1 MNDTN
6 EINTNDVSYLKYEG
20 KYKGLKGWLLT
31 TDHKRIGIMYLVVM
45 LTFFLI
51 AMTIGVLMRLEL
63 LTPGRTIINPQTYN
77 AFFTLHGVIM
87 IFLFIIPGIPAV
99 FGNFFLPIM
108 LGAKDVSFP
117 RLNLISWYIYVI
129 GAILAILSLFVGG
142 GVVDTGWT
150 FYVPY
155 SIRTQTNATL
165 PLFAAFVLGFS
176 SIATGI
182 NFVTTI
188 HRLRC
193 PGMTWFKMPLF
204 AWGLYS
210 TAWIQILATPVL
222 GITLLLVIAERL
234 FGIGIFDPTLGGDPL
249 LYQHLFWIYSHPAV
263 YIMILPAM
271 GVVSEIIPTFSKKN
285 IFGYVPIAISSLA
298 IAFVGYLVWGHH
310 MFSSGISDASRAIF
324 SLLTFLVAIP
334 SGVKVFNWI
343 ATLYKGS
350 IDLKTPLIFVMGF
363 IFLFSIG
370 GLTGLVLGALNTD
383 IHLTDTYFVVAH
395 FHFVMLGGMG
405 TIFFG
410 SLHYWFPK
418 MFGKMFNQKVANIGV
433 ITFFTGFITLYFP
446 MFIMGYM
453 GMPRRYYDT
462 LPEFQIFHTISTI
475 GSWVMVSGILIMVF
489 NLIQGLRKGKPAPAN
504 PWGGTTLE
512 WQIASP
518 PPVENFDVIP
528 TVTRGPYERDEH
540 YDNTK
545 EELKIENAKN

>member
-1 MNDTN
+1 
-6 EINTNDVSYLKYEG
+6 
-20 KYKGLKGWLLT
+20 
-31 TDHKRIGIMYLVVM
+31 
-45 LTFFLI
+45 
-51 AMTIGVLMRLEL
+51 
-63 LTPGRTIINPQTYN
+63 
-77 AFFTLHGVIM
+77 
-87 IFLFIIPGIPAV
+87 
-99 FGNFFLPIM
+99 
-108 LGAKDVSFP
+108 
-117 RLNLISWYIYVI
+117 
-129 GAILAILSLFVGG
+129 
-142 GVVDTGWT
+142 
-150 FYVPY
+150 
-155 SIRTQTNATL
+155 
-165 PLFAAFVLGFS
+165 
-176 SIATGI
+176 
-182 NFVTTI
+182 
-188 HRLRC
+188 
-193 PGMTWFKMPLF
+193 
-204 AWGLYS
+204 
-210 TAWIQILATPVL
+210 
-222 GITLLLVIAERL
+222 
-234 FGIGIFDPTLGGDPL
+234 
-249 LYQHLFWIYSHPAV
+249 
-263 YIMILPAM
+263 MILPAM

-395 FHFVMLGGMG
+395 FHFVMFGGMG

-528 TVTRGPYERDEH
+528 TVTRGPYERDED
-540 YDNTK
+540 YDTTK
-545 EELKIENAKN
+545 EELKIENAKNR